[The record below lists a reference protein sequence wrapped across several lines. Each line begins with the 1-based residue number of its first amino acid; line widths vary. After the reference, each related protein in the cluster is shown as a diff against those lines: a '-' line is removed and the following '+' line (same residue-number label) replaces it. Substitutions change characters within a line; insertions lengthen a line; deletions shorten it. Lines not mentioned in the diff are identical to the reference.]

1 AAVLRRLHVRV
12 GVIEPACANAVT
24 RREVLVAK
32 VDAFLA
38 DARSYEELID
48 RARIIGQE
56 QKFLVAAGLL
66 SGTVSA
72 TGAGEQFTALAETLL
87 NRLYGRVREE
97 FSVRHGVIPG
107 AETALIAFGK
117 MASREMTYTSDL
129 DFILLYDAP
138 DTESDGERALATP
151 HYFARLTQRLVAALS
166 APTAEGV
173 LYEADMR
180 LRPSG
185 NAGPLATSLSSF

>member
-72 TGAGEQFTALAETLL
+72 QGAGEQFTALAETLL
-87 NRLYGRVREE
+87 HRLFDKVQDE
-97 FSVRHGVIPG
+97 FAIRHGHIPD
-107 AETALIAFGK
+107 AEVALLAFGK
-117 MASREMTYTSDL
+117 MASGEMTYTSDL
-129 DFILLYDAP
+129 DFILLYD
-138 DTESDGERALATP
+138 
-151 HYFARLTQRLVAALS
+151 
-166 APTAEGV
+166 
-173 LYEADMR
+173 
-180 LRPSG
+180 
-185 NAGPLATSLSSF
+185 